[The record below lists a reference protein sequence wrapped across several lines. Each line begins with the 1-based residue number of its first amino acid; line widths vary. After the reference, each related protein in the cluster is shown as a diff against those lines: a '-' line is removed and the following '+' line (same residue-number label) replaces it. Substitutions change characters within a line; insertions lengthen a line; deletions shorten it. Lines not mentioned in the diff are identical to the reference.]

1 MKRRGSPLCDPAL
14 RKKSSASSR
23 DEGELGYSL
32 RMLRNWEISPEAA
45 RYL

>member
-1 MKRRGSPLCDPAL
+1 MKRCGSPLCDPGL
-14 RKKSSASSR
+14 RKKSAPCGR
-23 DEGELGYSL
+23 EEGELGYKL